1 MSSYQLRPA
10 AAADAEQVAAVHAS
24 SSHAAYEAV
33 APEAGRGL
41 PLERRRAIWREAIE
55 FGEPQVHVAVESGRV
70 IGFAGFDRSRDPQ
83 SQPTTGEVWALYVAP
98 THWGQGVGA
107 ALWNAAREGL
117 IEEGCSEV
125 TLWLPLCNERAL
137 RFFERAGFERESDAA
152 KTAQVGSVK
161 LDEVRLR
168 RRLD

>member
-10 AAADAEQVAAVHAS
+10 AAGDAEQIAAVHAS
-24 SSHAAYEAV
+24 SSRAAYEAV

-41 PLERRRAIWREAIE
+41 PLERRRAFWREAIE
-55 FGEPQVHVAVESGRV
+55 FGEPQVQVAVENARV

-83 SQPTTGEVWALYVAP
+83 SKPTTGEIWALYVAP
-98 THWGQGVGA
+98 THWGQGIGL
-107 ALWNAAREGL
+107 ALWESAREGL
-117 IEEGCSEV
+117 VEEGCTEV
-125 TLWLPLCNERAL
+125 TLWVPRCNERAL
-137 RFFERAGFERESDAA
+137 RFFEKAGFERDSDAA

-161 LDEVRLR
+161 LDETRLR